1 MVIDLWLEELSVT
14 DDEYQY
20 YWSLLGK
27 NEQERALRFVQ
38 TKYRRDYVASHG
50 KLRLILAKYL
60 GTPPEKILFTIQ
72 SHGKPFVACDRSSGI
87 RFNMAHSGD
96 HMAVGISY
104 ANDIGVDIEVWTDRV
119 DYCGIIAVC
128 FSEEEI
134 RFWLNLPNEQQQE
147 FFFRLWT
154 RKESFVKAVGLG
166 LELEISRV
174 ETTLTGVSEF
184 LSLPANCGMSGS
196 WSLIDLELAHGL
208 SGSITVHSRIA
219 PRINYKSL
227 L

>member
-14 DDEYQY
+14 DEEYQY

-72 SHGKPFVACDRSSGI
+72 SHGKPFVACDRFGGI
-87 RFNMAHSGD
+87 RFNLAHSGN
-96 HMAVGISY
+96 HMAVGVSY
-104 ANDIGVDIEVWTDRV
+104 ANDIGVDIEIWADKV
-119 DYCGIIAVC
+119 DYHGIMALC
-128 FSEEEI
+128 FSEEET
-134 RFWLNLPNEQQQE
+134 RFWSDLPKELQQE
-147 FFFRLWT
+147 FFYKLWT
-154 RKESFVKAVGLG
+154 RKESFVKAIGLG
-166 LELEISRV
+166 LELDVSLV
-174 ETTLTGVSEF
+174 ETRLTGTSRF
-184 LSLPANCGMSGS
+184 RSLPAECGLPES